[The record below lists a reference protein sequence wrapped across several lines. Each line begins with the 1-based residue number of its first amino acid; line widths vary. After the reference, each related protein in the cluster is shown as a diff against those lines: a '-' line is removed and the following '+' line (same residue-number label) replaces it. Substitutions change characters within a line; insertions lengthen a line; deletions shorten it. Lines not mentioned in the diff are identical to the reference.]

1 MASKRPSPFKRLVI
15 GMLVLFAVLFAIE
28 GGEFGTSDL
37 VRQRS
42 AKAHLT
48 REIDSLQRIVDSL
61 GRFRKALETDPA
73 VQERIA
79 REVFGMV
86 RGDKEIVYRF
96 TDSTAKPSR

>member
-1 MASKRPSPFKRLVI
+1 MASKRPSPFKRLVVS
-15 GMLVLFAVLFAIE
+15 MLVLFAVLFAIE

-37 VRQRS
+37 VRQRH

-48 REIDSLQRIVDSL
+48 REIDSLEHVVDSL
-61 GRFRKALETDPA
+61 ARLRKGLETDPG
-73 VQERIA
+73 VQERVA

>member
-1 MASKRPSPFKRLVI
+1 MASDRPSVFSRLVI
-15 GMLVLFAVLFAIE
+15 SMLVLLAAFFAIE

-37 VRQRS
+37 IRQSQAQARLNRS
-42 AKAHLT
+42 IDSL
-48 REIDSLQRIVDSL
+48 RRVVDSLQRY
-61 GRFRKALETDPA
+61 RKAIETDPA

-96 TDSTAKPSR
+96 TDSTSRPRR

>member
-1 MASKRPSPFKRLVI
+1 
-15 GMLVLFAVLFAIE
+15 MLLLLAVLFAIE

-37 VRQRS
+37 LRQRQ

-48 REIDSLQRIVDSL
+48 REIDSLQLVVDSL
-61 GRFRKALETDPA
+61 ERYRKGLETDPA

>member
-1 MASKRPSPFKRLVI
+1 
-15 GMLVLFAVLFAIE
+15 MLVVFAVLFAIE

-37 VRQRS
+37 VRQHQ

-48 REIDSLQRIVDSL
+48 QEIDSLEHVVDSL
-61 GRFRKALETDPA
+61 ARLRKGLETDPA
-73 VQERIA
+73 VQERVA

-86 RGDKEIVYRF
+86 RGGKEIVYRF